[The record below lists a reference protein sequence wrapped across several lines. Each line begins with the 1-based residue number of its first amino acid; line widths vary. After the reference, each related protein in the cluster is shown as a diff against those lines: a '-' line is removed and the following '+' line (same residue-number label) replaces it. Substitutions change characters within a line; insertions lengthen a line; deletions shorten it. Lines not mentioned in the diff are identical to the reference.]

1 VVEVDAADGPHFER
15 KEMESLSRTLDTYT
29 GSYVAKRRR
38 KRIIWGIAVFLA
50 LAAAIGGIVYLGK
63 SYSSSGKSGSVASK
77 RAVLANWRAK
87 NWDAVLSS
95 CSSSLSLVPLDAFYL
110 GFSGLASFYKGVELP
125 EGEERA
131 ALMDQAITA
140 IRKALVPGAHGG
152 NLPKP
157 ELEYVLGKA
166 YYNKGEAYWDETV
179 KYLEASIK
187 DGYLGQDSREYL
199 AVAYAGLGNN
209 QKAIDNFNAALSRKK
224 SDLLLIA
231 TARAYVN
238 AGQTDRAE
246 SLLLE
251 ALSLSSD
258 ALAREKC
265 RFILADIYNGR
276 GEAAKAKDQLNLVI
290 TENPDSADA
299 HYQLGLVYQKEGDP
313 IHARAEWRRAVSID
327 PMHALARQKL
337 AEKL

>member
-1 VVEVDAADGPHFER
+1 MGRFER

-38 KRIIWGIAVFLA
+38 KRIIWGIVI
-50 LAAAIGGIVYLGK
+50 LAALLVAVGAIVYFGK
-63 SYSSSGKSGSVASK
+63 NSPSSGKSGAVASK
-77 RAVLANWRAK
+77 PAVLAAWRAK
-87 NWDAVLSS
+87 NWDVVLSS
-95 CSSSLSLVPLDAFYL
+95 CSSSLSVVPLDAFYL

-125 EGEERA
+125 EGEERS
-131 ALMDQAITA
+131 ALMDQTVTA

-152 NLPKP
+152 SLPKAD
-157 ELEYVLGKA
+157 LEYVLGKA

-187 DGYLGQDSREYL
+187 DGYVGEDSREYL

-209 QKAIDNFNAALSRKK
+209 QKAIDNFNAALARKK

-231 TARAYVN
+231 AARAYVN
-238 AGQTDRAE
+238 AGQNDRAE

-251 ALSLSSD
+251 ALSQSSD
-258 ALAREKC
+258 VLAREKG

-276 GEAAKAKDQLNLVI
+276 GEVAKAKDQLNLVI
-290 TENPDSADA
+290 AENPDSADA

-327 PMHALARQKL
+327 PMHAAARQKL